1 MPATVEEIKEYLE
14 GYDEQKYIVGVES
27 SYRENKMAI

>member
-14 GYDEQKYIVGVES
+14 GYDEQKYIVE
-27 SYRENKMAI
+27 ELKKLIWKNLLL

>member
-1 MPATVEEIKEYLE
+1 MPATVEEIKDYLE

-27 SYRENKMAI
+27 SYRDIR